1 MAKSWLDVKVDLE
14 VTRSRAGG
22 EDLVKKII
30 DLAEGSPGHADSS
43 PESADAPEN
52 WPFQVLN
59 QQPRQISSLL
69 QKLHSG

>member
-30 DLAEGSPGHADSS
+30 DLAEGSPGHVTAVMGGGVGRNRPSCR
-43 PESADAPEN
+43 EA
-52 WPFQVLN
+52 
-59 QQPRQISSLL
+59 
-69 QKLHSG
+69 G

>member
-43 PESADAPEN
+43 LESADALEY
-52 WPFQVLN
+52 WPCQVLN